1 MVFLMKA
8 AASNSI
14 PETRSI
20 PNNCWWW
27 CPMLLARTLKMF
39 SIKLDW
45 KDIIVS
51 GVYVRMRIVEEGS
64 LGGGLVMNSKLKTR
78 IEKRQWRCPIRGYM
92 L

>member
-1 MVFLMKA
+1 
-8 AASNSI
+8 
-14 PETRSI
+14 
-20 PNNCWWW
+20 
-27 CPMLLARTLKMF
+27 MF